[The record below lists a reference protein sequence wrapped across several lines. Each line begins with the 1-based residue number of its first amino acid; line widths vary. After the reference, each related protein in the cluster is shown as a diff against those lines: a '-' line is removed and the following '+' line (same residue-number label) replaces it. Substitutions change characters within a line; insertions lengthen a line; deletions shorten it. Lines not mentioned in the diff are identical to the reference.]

1 MNHIIYVGKHALT
14 MEVSYHV
21 HTSWELIY
29 CTGGECDLT
38 FNGKSIRYG
47 TDDIAIIPPMLPHA
61 HISEK
66 GFTNIHINME
76 DTSFGNAEPEVIPG
90 DANGFI
96 RDLFAAAYYYYSSSS
111 TARVAL
117 LPGYGQLIADSLSIY
132 QPENQHSEIAQ
143 QIKDNILQNCSDCNY
158 DLNKYLH
165 SLPFSF
171 EYLKKL
177 FKKEIGLTPLQYLTD
192 KRLEDAAG
200 NLATSY
206 NKGNISEMAR
216 LCGFSDPLY
225 FSRLFKKKY
234 GVSPRNYVAQN
245 IEPAVTD
252 SDTMKIMLE

>member
-1 MNHIIYVGKHALT
+1 MNHIVYVGKHALT
-14 MEVSYHV
+14 IEVSYHV
-21 HTSWELIY
+21 HASWELIF
-29 CTGGECDLT
+29 CTSGECNLT
-38 FNGKSIRYG
+38 YNGKTLHYG
-47 TDDIAIIPPMLPHA
+47 TNDIAVIPPMLPHA
-61 HISEK
+61 HVSKE

-76 DTSFGNAEPEVIPG
+76 DTAFTNHEPEIIPC
-90 DANGFI
+90 DPNGFLLT
-96 RDLFAAAYYYYSSSS
+96 LFTAAHYYYSINSS
-111 TARVAL
+111 ARVAL
-117 LPGYGQLIADSLSIY
+117 LPGYGQLIADTLSCY
-132 QPENQHSEIAQ
+132 QPENAHSDLVQ

-158 DLNKYLH
+158 DLNEYLH

-177 FKKEIGLTPLQYLTD
+177 FKKEVGLTPLQYLTD

-206 NKGNISEMAR
+206 NKGNISEMSH

-245 IEPAVTD
+245 ISPAITD
-252 SDTMKIMLE
+252 SDSMKIML